1 MADASSGLVL
11 KKRGDVVTRQI
22 VGETLLVPIRGRVAD
37 MQKLFCLNPVAAFVW
52 EKLDG
57 TRTLADIRDAVLDA
71 FAVQQDRAEAD
82 IQEFIAE
89 LLAAELVQEAS

>member
-71 FAVQQDRAEAD
+71 FDVQQDRAEAD